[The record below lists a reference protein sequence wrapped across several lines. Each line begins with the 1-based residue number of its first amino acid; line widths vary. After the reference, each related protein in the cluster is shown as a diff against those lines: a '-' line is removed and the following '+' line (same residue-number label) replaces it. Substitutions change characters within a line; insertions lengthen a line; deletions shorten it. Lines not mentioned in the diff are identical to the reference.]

1 MNDSTLGVVTHTG
14 ETLNKSEVRTSLGMA
29 TGVDI
34 LPSESNAKS
43 TKSTF
48 RHSSRDAVPGMSDG
62 PAVYPGHTGIINS
75 STLGENVHG
84 SCYVSSDR
92 SQTSQSFY

>member
-34 LPSESNAKS
+34 LPFESNA
-43 TKSTF
+43 KSTF
-48 RHSSRDAVPGMSDG
+48 RHSSSDAVPGMSDG
-62 PAVYPGHTGIINS
+62 PTVYPGHTGIIKS
-75 STLGENVHG
+75 STLAENVHG